1 MNEEQL
7 SALFEAE
14 MKSIFER
21 ERELGL
27 CSTRFIE
34 GIREYGGLAYAR
46 RLLKKAES
54 ELPRNTFGYLRRQG
68 RLDLSMEYYVV
79 QERFRPLF
87 TQDEVSI
94 AQYRLKHGD

>member
-14 MKSIFER
+14 MRSIFER

-27 CSTRFIE
+27 CSSYFIQGVE
-34 GIREYGGLAYAR
+34 RYGGVANAR

-54 ELPRNTFGYLRRQG
+54 ELPPITFTYLRRQG
-68 RLDLSMEYYVV
+68 RLDLAMEYYVV
-79 QERFRPLF
+79 QERFQPLF
-87 TQDEVSI
+87 TPDELAV
-94 AQYRLKHGD
+94 AQYRLEYGD